1 MTKQE
6 YKSYFKFASKRYI
19 AYILI
24 TCTALF
30 LPFVRIGGNQFFLL
44 SFERGELHLL
54 FAKFN
59 VQELFLMPFVL
70 IIFFIF
76 IFFMTNLGGR
86 VWCGWSC
93 PQTIFR
99 AIYRDLI
106 QTKILKIRKS
116 VSNKQTQAESG
127 VKSVLA
133 VAIWSILSFI
143 AAANFLWLF
152 VPPQDFFAQISDPA
166 EHKILLGA
174 WLVIAAFLIF
184 DVAFLGENF
193 CVYVCP
199 YARVQ
204 SVMIDAD
211 SVQVIY
217 DETRGGKIFDG
228 QTKLWK
234 KPPEPQNECTGCEA
248 CVKICPTHIDI
259 RKGMQL
265 ECINCLECVDACTK
279 TMSGLNLP
287 SLISW
292 TSSNSLKTKQKVRY
306 LRFKTVGYCAII
318 AIAATALT
326 LMSAKKENMLLNIN
340 RTSELYKV
348 NKSGEVENAYVFLFE
363 NTDANAHEF
372 YFDVSAEEAKAQIK
386 IERPKAQISLKAG
399 EKKKVVVV
407 LSAPKA
413 AFAGTNEQTT
423 RIKIH
428 AYAADDKE
436 KINIKR
442 QTIFAHPSK

>member
-99 AIYRDLI
+99 AIYRDLL

-127 VKSVLA
+127 VKNALA
-133 VAIWSILSFI
+133 VAIWSVLAFI

-204 SVMIDAD
+204 SVMIDGD

-217 DETRGGKIFDG
+217 DEARGGKIFDG

-372 YFDVSAEEAKAQIK
+372 YFDVSAEEAKAPIK

-423 RIKIH
+423 KIKIH

>member
-1 MTKQE
+1 MTKEE
-6 YKSYFKFASKRYI
+6 YKKYFKFASKRYI

-24 TCTALF
+24 TCTALI
-30 LPFVRIGGNQFFLL
+30 LPFISIGGNQFFLL
-44 SFERGELHLL
+44 SFERSELHLF

-116 VSNKQTQAESG
+116 VSNKQTQADG
-127 VKSVLA
+127 GIKNALAMAIWSVLA
-133 VAIWSILSFI
+133 FV
-143 AAANFLWLF
+143 AAANFLWFF
-152 VPPQDFFAQISDPA
+152 VPPQDFLAQILNPA
-166 EHKILLGA
+166 EHKILFGA
-174 WLVIAAFLIF
+174 WIVIAAFLIF

-193 CVYVCP
+193 CIYVCP

-204 SVMIDAD
+204 SVMIDND
-211 SVQVIY
+211 SMQVIY
-217 DETRGGKIFDG
+217 DEARGGKIFEG

-287 SLISW
+287 RLISW

-306 LRFKTVGYCAII
+306 LRFKTVGYCAAI
-318 AIAATALT
+318 AIAATALA
-326 LMSAKKENMLLNIN
+326 LMSAKKESMLLNIN
-340 RTSELYKV
+340 RTSELYKI
-348 NKSGEVENAYVFLFE
+348 NKDGEIENAYVFLFE
-363 NTDANAHEF
+363 NTDVAAHEF
-372 YFDVSAEEAKAQIK
+372 YFDVSANDADIK
-386 IERPKAQISLKAG
+386 IKRPKSNIALNAG
-399 EKKKVVVV
+399 EKKKIVVV
-407 LSAPKA
+407 LTAPKNA
-413 AFAGTNEQTT
+413 ARPGKNANA
-423 RIKIH
+423 KITIR
-428 AYAADDKE
+428 AYAADEKE
-436 KINIKR
+436 KINIAR
-442 QTIFAHPSK
+442 ETIFAYPRD

>member
-1 MTKQE
+1 
-6 YKSYFKFASKRYI
+6 
-19 AYILI
+19 
-24 TCTALF
+24 
-30 LPFVRIGGNQFFLL
+30 
-44 SFERGELHLL
+44 
-54 FAKFN
+54 
-59 VQELFLMPFVL
+59 
-70 IIFFIF
+70 
-76 IFFMTNLGGR
+76 MTNLGGR

-116 VSNKQTQAESG
+116 VSNKQTQAEGG
-127 VKSVLA
+127 VKNALA
-133 VAIWSILSFI
+133 VAIWSVLAFV
-143 AAANFLWLF
+143 AAANFLWFF

-217 DETRGGKIFDG
+217 DEARGGKIYDG

-234 KPPEPQNECTGCEA
+234 KPPDPQNECTGCEA

-306 LRFKTVGYCAII
+306 LRFKTIGYCAAI

-326 LMSAKKENMLLNIN
+326 LMSAKKESMLLNIN
-340 RTSELYKV
+340 RTSELYKI
-348 NKSGEVENAYVFLFE
+348 NKSGEIENAYVFLFE
-363 NTDANAHEF
+363 NTDTQAHEF
-372 YFDVSAEEAKAQIK
+372 YFDISSDKAKAPIK
-386 IERPKAQISLKAG
+386 IERPKAQILLKAG
-399 EKKKVVVV
+399 EKKKIVVV
-407 LSAPKA
+407 LSAPKS
-413 AFAGTNEQTT
+413 AFAKTGEQTT
-423 RIKIH
+423 KIEIS
-428 AYAADDKE
+428 AYAADNKE
-436 KINIKR
+436 KINVKR
-442 QTIFAHPSK
+442 RTIFAHPSE